1 MILGDYLLVL
11 NVVEFAGQQYKLWAT
26 AKSCAHCLYTWV
38 HFSFFVFNINA
49 CLCYLKKYCAFV
61 FEKPRLVL
69 STLVCCWFFICQSID
84 SQFVVANEQVIGGLK
99 MLGMIQFFC
108 FISEY

>member
-1 MILGDYLLVL
+1 VLSEKNIVLL
-11 NVVEFAGQQYKLWAT
+11 F
-26 AKSCAHCLYTWV
+26 
-38 HFSFFVFNINA
+38 
-49 CLCYLKKYCAFV
+49 LKN
-61 FEKPRLVL
+61 PVL

-99 MLGMIQFFC
+99 MLGMIQFFS